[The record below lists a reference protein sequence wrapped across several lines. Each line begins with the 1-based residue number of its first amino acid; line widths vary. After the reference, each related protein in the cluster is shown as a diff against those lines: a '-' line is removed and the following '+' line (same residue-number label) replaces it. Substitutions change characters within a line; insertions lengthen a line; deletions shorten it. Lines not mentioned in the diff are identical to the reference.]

1 MQLVCICTTNSCT
14 TTKLLF
20 KKVLK
25 LPQNRTC
32 AQNGVTDV
40 LYLLIYNLWQFP
52 YTKTNLQRQ
61 VNIQNSYRT
70 FSYLHCT
77 CLYQQDQRLVLTNID
92 SMIMLHGQVRRT
104 LEQHTRMMYVTRN
117 VALQQTRNSA
127 SSAVDLASVTTSH
140 HGYTQLVTVRNE

>member
-1 MQLVCICTTNSCT
+1 MQLVCICTTYSCT
-14 TTKLLF
+14 TTRLLF

-25 LPQNRTC
+25 LPQNFCTKWGNWRS
-32 AQNGVTDV
+32 V
-40 LYLLIYNLWQFP
+40 LNNIQFMIVSL
-52 YTKTNLQRQ
+52 YQKNLQRQ

-117 VALQQTRNSA
+117 VTLQQTRNSA
-127 SSAVDLASVTTSH
+127 SNAVDLASVTTSH
-140 HGYTQLVTVRNE
+140 YGYTQLVTVRNE